1 MRTYDVPDWIT
12 TSLVKHGISE
22 NDYLLYGAAR
32 ALGIVRM
39 AADALD
45 DLDQWTE
52 SLGNP
57 LKIAEYH
64 AYAGISAS
72 RTAIDAAAAWLN
84 ARLQLKVSPRH
95 QINLSRDKFQTR
107 VLRDQPQL
115 KLYVQELCTLGND
128 IDLHRQQA
136 QHREGSALR
145 YHEDSQESGHP
156 GGWYLAPKGIS
167 GDHTA
172 DIYMAEVFRSW
183 AYKIETNLHSIH
195 QQLA

>member
-1 MRTYDVPDWIT
+1 
-12 TSLVKHGISE
+12 
-22 NDYLLYGAAR
+22 
-32 ALGIVRM
+32 M
-39 AADALD
+39 A
-45 DLDQWTE
+45 
-52 SLGNP
+52 S
-57 LKIAEYH
+57 
-64 AYAGISAS
+64 S
-72 RTAIDAAAAWLN
+72 RTVPKA
-84 ARLQLKVSPRH
+84 
-95 QINLSRDKFQTR
+95 
-107 VLRDQPQL
+107 VLRWIRV